1 MDIPESIRAA
11 LAAAD
16 DDYLVGLSNKGTV
29 NRAKKDLLNFTP
41 TAEAA
46 GEMVVLTMGGETVM
60 LLAPLGKSMCSCPSS
75 SICRHRIGA
84 MLWLR
89 DQAGTAEP
97 PKPEFGSLK
106 AYPAEKLAKQLGQKR
121 VSGILFRHRSGSGP
135 HIEQSTTI
143 RVELPWYPEVVRLL
157 DPVEDST
164 CSCRSRSFCNHR
176 AEALLYWQLK
186 NGIAKADE
194 LEPKEDTMGP
204 DPERT
209 KGVCASVCQM
219 LAEQMA
225 AGLSRMPEETLDT
238 VERMASLSH
247 TAQLPDLER
256 ALRNLHGEYAAYFA
270 RSATF
275 RETAL
280 LERLSRAFR
289 LAERMERSEGA
300 ELRKLAGAFRD
311 EYTRV
316 KDLKLYLLGM
326 REYVGRSGY
335 GGTIYYFFERDTHE
349 FYTFRDLRPNY
360 YETKRRNPDAAPW
373 SMPCTLRKAWNCAFD
388 LKGPRVNDSGNLS
401 ATKETEAVYLGSAKP
416 WLVVQNECICH
427 DFTTLVEKSA
437 PNRQEIDRL
446 VVIKPKKVELR
457 RFDMAEQVFSMGLYD
472 AWGRDIR
479 LEVRYSSQE
488 EKVVQMLEQL
498 ARQVRRGA
506 EPPVFFGMVYREDDL
521 IKFYPIEF
529 FTDWEVRP

>member
-1 MDIPESIRAA
+1 MNIPESIRTA

-16 DDYLVGLSNKGTV
+16 DDYLIGLSNKGTV
-29 NRAKKDLLNFTP
+29 NRAKKDLANLTP

-46 GEMVVLTMGGETVM
+46 GEMVVLTMGDETVM

-75 SICRHRIGA
+75 SMCRHRIGA

-89 DQAGTAEP
+89 DRVGAPAP
-97 PKPEFGSLK
+97 SKPEFASLK
-106 AYPAEKLAKQLGQKR
+106 AYPTEKLVKQLGQKR

-135 HIEQSTTI
+135 HMEESTTV
-143 RVELPWYPEVVRLL
+143 RVELPWHPEVVRLL

-186 NGIAKADE
+186 NGIAKAEE
-194 LEPKEDTMGP
+194 LEPKEDADGP
-204 DPERT
+204 DPERVR
-209 KGVCASVCQM
+209 GVCAAVCQM
-219 LAEQMA
+219 LSEQMTT
-225 AGLSRMPEETLDT
+225 GLSRMPEEILDT
-238 VERMASLSH
+238 VERMAALSH

-256 ALRNLHGEYAAYFA
+256 ALRNLHGEYAACFG

-289 LAERMERSEGA
+289 LASKLEQAEGA
-300 ELRKLAGAFRD
+300 GLRKLAGTFRD
-311 EYTRV
+311 EYTRM
-316 KDLKLYLLGM
+316 KDLKLYLLGI

-335 GGTIYYFFERDTHE
+335 GGTIYYFYERDTHA

-360 YETKRRNPDAAPW
+360 YETKRRSPEAAPW
-373 SMPCTLRKAWNCAFD
+373 GMPCTLRKAWCCALD
-388 LKGPRVNDSGNLS
+388 LKGPKVNDSGNLS
-401 ATKETEAVYLGSAKP
+401 ATKDTEAVYLGSAKP
-416 WLVVQNECICH
+416 WLVVGKESVYR
-427 DFTTLVEKSA
+427 DFAELVEKSA
-437 PNRQEIDRL
+437 PNRREIDRL
-446 VVIKPKKVELR
+446 VVIRPEKVELR
-457 RFDMAEQVFSMGLYD
+457 RFDMTEQVFSMGLFD
-472 AWGRDIR
+472 GQGRDIR
-479 LEVRYSSQE
+479 LEVRYSAQE
-488 EKVVQMLEQL
+488 EGVIRMLEDL
-498 ARQVRRGA
+498 AREVRRGA
-506 EPPVFFGMVYREDDL
+506 KPPVFFGTVHREDDL